1 MRIARKRRFKPSS
14 AFNMAPM
21 IDVVFL
27 LIIFF
32 VLVSTFASAELI
44 PMEVPAPDNSQAVN
58 KKLSDRVIINVQ
70 HIGSDKGQLGSA
82 VYSIGPNRPESL
94 ASIAERLELH
104 KRVVPDVKVVIRAD
118 RRVNYGDVR
127 EVMEI
132 IAETGIEMMNIV
144 AYTDK
149 SGIEP

>member
-1 MRIARKRRFKPSS
+1 MRIVRKRRSKPSS

-58 KKLSDRVIINVQ
+58 KKLPDRVIINVQ
-70 HIGSDKGQLGSA
+70 HIGSDKGELETA